1 MKDVSDRVLTVP
13 NVLTLVRL
21 LTIPVVVLLLLETED
36 VSAAGL
42 LVLAAVTDFLDG
54 WIARRWRGS
63 GQSHLGRVLDPLADR
78 LLLSSVAVVLVIRG
92 FLPGFVVAM
101 LVGRDVLAL
110 AGSLVFRGK
119 IRVNKVGKAA
129 TAALMAAI
137 VVIIYKPGVVG
148 EIMFYSGLGLSL
160 GAGVLYIAAVKK
172 TLSGREAGEERR
184 SRR

>member
-21 LTIPVVVLLLLETED
+21 LTIPVVILLLPATED

-54 WIARRWRGS
+54 WIARRRGGF

-92 FLPGFVVAM
+92 FLPAFVVAM
-101 LVGRDVLAL
+101 LVGRDILAL

-119 IRVNKVGKAA
+119 IKVNKVGKTA
-129 TAALMAAI
+129 TAALMAAV

-172 TLSGREAGEERR
+172 TLLGREAGEERR
-184 SRR
+184 